1 MRRFALVLLLCL
13 GGGAAPAF
21 ATEWI
26 DCSDAGH
33 HASFNFLVG
42 TVDVLSISG
51 LTVTAGKKAWA
62 SQPVYGP
69 GAPILVGQAYE
80 DTDTLRV
87 DAMDPGLEAKI
98 AELRLFKTSEADGDV
113 IYGGTLHV
121 PGYGAWAV
129 SCDGP

>member
-1 MRRFALVLLLCL
+1 MRSSALVLALCL
-13 GGGAAPAF
+13 GGVAFPAS

-33 HASFNFLVG
+33 LASFNFLVG
-42 TVDVLSISG
+42 TADVLSVSG
-51 LTVTAGKKAWA
+51 MTVTAGKKAWS

-69 GAPILVGQAYE
+69 GQPILVGQAYE
-80 DTDTLRV
+80 DAETIRV

-98 AELRLFKTSEADGDV
+98 AELRLFKTGEADGDV

-121 PGYGAWAV
+121 PGQGAWAV